1 MNYFN
6 KNHVDFFVIAVILL
20 IGSFIAIT
28 RGSNFSDGDSYS
40 VILSFLRYLDSGI
53 YYPSRNYGH
62 PIPELMIGSSSYFF
76 GTPISN
82 LVCFL
87 SFFSSIVIFFY
98 TFAKKNHNLYL
109 FILLFASNFFLLFE
123 NTNSIDFP
131 IALLFFSL
139 GFFFLKKNYL
149 IISSVF
155 FGFCI
160 ASRANFLV
168 FIYPSLLIY
177 YYDSLINKKIYEFT
191 KVLIITTLVGIIF
204 YYPIFQVNN
213 YNLKFLDLPFI
224 DDSITTPGWYGGPEL
239 KFELLFPR
247 FIYKIYKLVGVFSSI
262 LIIFFYKEIINYVLS
277 KNRLILISTFIIFI
291 NLLMFYFMPT
301 KMLIINPF
309 LIFLYISIFNCLSKN
324 KIVLIIA
331 FNLLPWFFSYN
342 ILEIKYKNQEVC
354 SAKEAIDASIS
365 FSFVKG
371 NLIEYINL
379 DNSLSKC
386 YSNFMEKYSFEFEN
400 GLPLRLSK

>member
-6 KNHVDFFVIAVILL
+6 KNHENFFVIAIVLL

-40 VILSFLRYLDSGI
+40 VILSFLNYLDSGI
-53 YYPSRNYGH
+53 YNPSRNYGH
-62 PIPELMIGSSSYFF
+62 PIPELIIGSSSYFF

-82 LVCFL
+82 LLCFL
-87 SFFSSIVIFFY
+87 SFFFSIIIFYY
-98 TFAKKNHNLYL
+98 TFAKKNHNLHL
-109 FILLFASNFFLLFE
+109 FILLFTSNFFLLFE

-149 IISSVF
+149 IISSIF

-168 FIYPSLLIY
+168 FIYPSILIY
-177 YYDSLINKKIYEFT
+177 YYDSLINKRIYEFA

-204 YYPIFQVNN
+204 YFPIFQIND
-213 YNLKFLDLPFI
+213 YSLRFLDLPFI
-224 DDSITTPGWYGGPEL
+224 DNNVKSPGWYGGPEL

-247 FIYKIYKLVGVFSSI
+247 FIFKIYKLIGVFSSI
-262 LIIFFYKEIINYVLS
+262 LIIFFYKEIVNYVLAKS
-277 KNRLILISTFIIFI
+277 RLILISSFIIFI
-291 NLLMFYFMPT
+291 NLLMFYFIPT

-309 LIFLYISIFNCLSKN
+309 LIFLYILIFNCLNKN
-324 KIVLIIA
+324 KIILIIA

-342 ILEIKYKNQEVC
+342 ILEIKYKNQELC
-354 SAKEAIDASIS
+354 AAKEAIDASFS

-379 DNSLSKC
+379 HNSSIKC
-386 YSNFMEKYSFEFEN
+386 YSKHMGKYSYEFEN

>member
-6 KNHVDFFVIAVILL
+6 KNRNNFFVITIVLL

-40 VILSFLRYLDSGI
+40 VILSFLNYLDSGI
-53 YYPSRNYGH
+53 YTPSRNYGH
-62 PIPELMIGSSSYFF
+62 PIPELIIGSSSYFF

-82 LVCFL
+82 LICFL
-87 SFFSSIVIFFY
+87 FFFFSLIIFYY

-109 FILLFASNFFLLFE
+109 FALLFASNFFLLFE

-139 GFFFLKKNYL
+139 GFFFLKKKYL
-149 IISSVF
+149 IISSVC

-177 YYDSLINKKIYEFT
+177 YYDNLINKKIYEFA
-191 KVLIITTLVGIIF
+191 KVLIVTTLVGIIF
-204 YYPIFQVNN
+204 YYPVFQANN
-213 YNLKFLDLPFI
+213 YTLKFLDLPFI
-224 DDSITTPGWYGGPEL
+224 DNNINSPGWYGGPEL

-247 FIYKIYKLVGVFSSI
+247 FIYKIYKLIGVFSSI
-262 LIIFFYKEIINYVLS
+262 LIIFFYKEIINYALS
-277 KNRLILISTFIIFI
+277 KNRLILISTFIIFT

-309 LIFLYISIFNCLSKN
+309 LIFLYILIFNCLSKN
-324 KIVLIIA
+324 KIILIIA

-342 ILEIKYKNQEVC
+342 ILEIKYKNQEIC
-354 SAKEAIDASIS
+354 YAKEAIDASVS

-371 NLIEYINL
+371 NLIQYINP
-379 DNSLSKC
+379 DNNLAKC
-386 YSNFMEKYSFEFEN
+386 YSKYMGKYSFEFEN
-400 GLPLRLSK
+400 GLPIRLSK